1 MLLLDNE
8 ATLKRCHMQPSPAS
22 KYDDIVFDLNKI
34 VKAFDITPYVFK
46 LNRYKTDATVMIQ
59 DDPENSYS
67 ILGMIACIEKDID
80 SMHRYH
86 KIALNCSGESA
97 RSLFQ
102 YSSSLYNHDLFE
114 DSYKYAYKAF
124 EKNKGDRL
132 TLQLLLKVSYYLMK
146 DEGYKLFKSELEKRK
161 FDFDDPA
168 KFNEDNSKILTE
180 MVESVEDLI
189 QKHPEMI
196 VEPDLELE
204 ALVSELI
211 KDVDIS

>member
-1 MLLLDNE
+1 MRP
-8 ATLKRCHMQPSPAS
+8 APAS
-22 KYDDIVFDLNKI
+22 KYDDIILDLNEI
-34 VKAFDITPYVFK
+34 AKAFDVTPYTFK

-86 KIALNCSGESA
+86 KIALKCSSESA

-132 TLQLLLKVSYYLMK
+132 TLQLLLKTSYYLMK
-146 DEGYKLFKSELEKRK
+146 DEDYQLFKVELEKRK
-161 FDFDDPA
+161 FKFNDPA
-168 KFNEDNSKILTE
+168 KFNEDNAKILTK
-180 MVESVEDLI
+180 MVESAEDLI

-196 VEPDLELE
+196 AEPDPELE

-211 KDVDIS
+211 EGVDIS